1 MKSSYNREYSYMK
14 KTTVKISALMLCRIL
29 FFSCFFVGIFIAN
42 TLWKNEA
49 AWIGYLHENM
59 LMQISELSNQSS
71 NNFGYVVISRLP
83 IWICLILFGK
93 SMFGILLA
101 EGFASWQGFS
111 IGFSFAALMMRYGI
125 PGSAWFLI
133 SIFPHGLVYVLTFC
147 LLYHMICKLYRQKR
161 ISYLLGSGMEQYMVQ
176 SRSYVMVCIVLT
188 ALYLVGIFLESYVNV
203 LLLTKMVAFFT
214 NF

>member
-1 MKSSYNREYSYMK
+1 MKSSYNREYTHMK
-14 KTTVKISALMLCRIL
+14 KTAVKITALMLCRFL

-59 LMQISELSNQSS
+59 MMQLSELYVQGGS
-71 NNFGYVVISRLP
+71 NFGYVVVSRLP

-93 SMFGILLA
+93 SLFGILLA

-111 IGFSFAALMMRYGI
+111 IGFTFAALMIRYGMR
-125 PGSAWFLI
+125 GSVLFLI
-133 SIFPHGLVYVLTFC
+133 TIFPQGLVYGLSFC

-161 ISYLLGSGMEQYMVQ
+161 IGYLLGEGMTPYMVQ
-176 SRSYVMVCIVLT
+176 SRSYIGVCIVLT
-188 ALYLVGIFLESYVNV
+188 ILYLNGIFLESYVNIP
-203 LLLTKMVAFFT
+203 LFTKMASFIT